1 MATDSPVSPAP
12 EQIDGAQVTSK
23 LRRLHHH
30 AYPVADQEVTRHFME
45 DLLGIPLVAAWSEDV
60 HDEGAEFNGMEF
72 CHTFYELAVGSALAY
87 FQMAPPYDK
96 YFLIGKTNLMDHIA
110 LETDAATQ
118 EEIHQRLLA
127 DGVSHY
133 IQDHGYVKSLYV
145 DSPDGL
151 MVEICAD
158 PSDVEEIKE
167 IRRGD
172 AHAALKRWLGG
183 NHENNNLWRNRS
195 GAPVIYDGEPLY
207 KGPVYKS

>member
-1 MATDSPVSPAP
+1 MATDSSVPSAP
-12 EQIDGAQVTSK
+12 EQIDGAQTTSK

-45 DLLGIPLVAAWSEDV
+45 DLLGIPLVAAWTEDV
-60 HDEGAEFNGMEF
+60 HDEGAEFDGMEF
-72 CHTFYELAVGSALAY
+72 CHTFYELADGSALAY

-110 LETDAATQ
+110 LETDADTQ

-151 MVEICAD
+151 MVEVCAD
-158 PSDVEEIKE
+158 PG
-167 IRRGD
+167 RRRRD
-172 AHAALKRWLGG
+172 QRDPSRRRAR
-183 NHENNNLWRNRS
+183 R
-195 GAPVIYDGEPLY
+195 P
-207 KGPVYKS
+207 